1 MYLRFKPK
9 SLRMKNF
16 FLVSVAIGF
25 FSGTTLTIQ
34 AQPSVNMEQ
43 VNNGAGQKRSVK
55 FIDGIEIK
63 ATTAT
68 PVDKPVKA
76 ATVTTAA
83 NTSTTI
89 SSNTETAT
97 IESFNTIQFKY
108 AQLLDTD
115 VETITNLTLFSEIEK
130 WWGTRYRYGGA
141 TKDGIDCSAYAGTIV
156 HSVYGIVLPRT
167 SRDQYEGCIKLEKEE
182 MQQGDLVFFKTGRSI
197 SHVGI
202 YLGNG
207 YFTHA
212 STSIGVTI
220 SNLSET
226 YWTNKFVGGGRIQV
240 PETE

>member
-34 AQPSVNMEQ
+34 AQSSVNMEQ
-43 VNNGAGQKRSVK
+43 VNYGAGQKRSVK
-55 FIDGIEIK
+55 FIDGIEIRATATAAPADK
-63 ATTAT
+63 PAGTAAVATTTNAG
-68 PVDKPVKA
+68 
-76 ATVTTAA
+76 
-83 NTSTTI
+83 
-89 SSNTETAT
+89 SNTEAAT
-97 IESFNTIQFKY
+97 IESFHAMQFKY
-108 AQLLDTD
+108 AQLLDMD
-115 VETITNLTLFSEIEK
+115 VESVTNLTLFNEIEK

-141 TKDGIDCSAYAGTIV
+141 TKDGIDCSAYAGTII

-167 SRDQYEGCIKLEKEE
+167 SRDQYAGCIKLEKEE
-182 MQQGDLVFFKTGRSI
+182 MQQGDLVFFKTGRGI

-226 YWTNKFVGGGRIQV
+226 YWTNKFVGGGRIPV